1 MVTTVPAGP
10 LVGVRK
16 SVVSTMNCA
25 TDESPWVPLKT
36 IVYRPPRAFS
46 LTMKLQPD
54 AMLPP
59 ETEQVRVLGESYRP
73 YTPSTWKET
82 DVSSVFQPDP
92 VTVTVLTVPSTTLG
106 ESVTLGPVP
115 SEKVL
120 YAYGPAT
127 MASLTVIM

>member
-1 MVTTVPAGP
+1 M
-10 LVGVRK
+10 
-16 SVVSTMNCA
+16 SVLETMNCA
-25 TDESPWVPLKT
+25 VVESPCVPLKFMT
-36 IVYRPPRAFS
+36 YEPPRAFS

-59 ETEQVRVLGESYRP
+59 ETEQVRLDGGSDRAVTL
-73 YTPSTWKET
+73 KET

-115 SEKVL
+115 NEKVL
-120 YAYGPAT
+120 YAYGPNKP